1 MKRQIVRTDERP
13 GGRFASR
20 SLGLAFAALA
30 AGLNPGTAWAGPTK
44 IIAEAPRQRAL
55 VWVAQAPPEL
65 RDSAIRLTEALDRA
79 SQATTNVTWRHVP
92 RGSYVDDMLRTCPV
106 PTLLQCFAS
115 VLRRPQIR
123 AESGLML
130 VLRVD
135 AQTKGPVLTGVVV
148 VAQDVEAARTIAG
161 IRKGAASAELEDQIF
176 ESATRLGK
184 LVASQRSSDALASYL
199 INDVLAPHLRAI
211 GAWKPNGTLEVDF
224 GRCAGCT
231 VQADGRTARSLAPGE
246 RARFERVPAG
256 SHRIEVSLAGRSLAL
271 CPVDIEA
278 AKQTRLS
285 IDACAKTSNAME
297 KDRVLTWV

>member
-1 MKRQIVRTDERP
+1 MD
-13 GGRFASR
+13 
-20 SLGLAFAALA
+20 
-30 AGLNPGTAWAGPTK
+30 
-44 IIAEAPRQRAL
+44 
-55 VWVAQAPPEL
+55 AQA
-65 RDSAIRLTEALDRA
+65 
-79 SQATTNVTWRHVP
+79 
-92 RGSYVDDMLRTCPV
+92 
-106 PTLLQCFAS
+106 
-115 VLRRPQIR
+115 
-123 AESGLML
+123 
-130 VLRVD
+130 
-135 AQTKGPVLTGVVV
+135 KGPVLTGVVV

-297 KDRVLTWV
+297 KDRVLTWVGGAMVVAGATALIASAVLASATPTTLCLGPSAADCTTAVSVGGQSISSPTFDRDAASGAVPLNAIGGGLLAAGTAWAIGNEWVAPDSPGWVWTAGFLAGAAGAAIGATVR